1 MIANDNDFVFAIFI
15 RSKEE
20 DNVCAGM
27 FYIFL
32 WVESI
37 IANRNIDNTLLFS
50 TKYIKDIFRIIPG
63 KWNEYM

>member
-32 WVESI
+32 
-37 IANRNIDNTLLFS
+37 
-50 TKYIKDIFRIIPG
+50 
-63 KWNEYM
+63 